1 MTMCQYEHVDLGI
14 TVHWNESMY
23 AGMSMRL
30 SVSLTV
36 HQNYAVG
43 ITVRQYHS
51 IPEFH
56 IQKSDS

>member
-1 MTMCQYEHVDLGI
+1 MGI
-14 TVHWNESMY
+14 NVHWNESMY

-30 SVSLTV
+30 SVPLTV